1 MNQFKSMNGR
11 HQVNESVETGLGMI
25 AENLEVI
32 RGVVIDLSSAW
43 AEAAAATWINYD
55 QLTDWSINY
64 LNSICG

>member
-32 RGVVIDLSSAW
+32 RGVVIDLSIA
-43 AEAAAATWINYD
+43 
-55 QLTDWSINY
+55 
-64 LNSICG
+64 